1 MNKKT
6 NTISWVLQIIA
17 AAIIMMT
24 VFPKF
29 MGAPKPV
36 ALFTKLGMEPNGRY
50 IIASVELLACLL
62 LLIPASVVY
71 GAVLAVG
78 VMAGAI
84 MGHFTKLGF
93 EGMMGKMFG
102 MAIVVF
108 LCSLAVIY
116 LRRRQLPIVNKMF
129 GGGDAS

>member
-1 MNKKT
+1 MKKKT
-6 NTISWVLQIIA
+6 NTISWILQIIA

-24 VFPKF
+24 VIPKF
-29 MGAPKPV
+29 MGAPEPV
-36 ALFTKLGMEPNGRY
+36 SLFTKLGMEPGGRY

-62 LLIPASVVY
+62 LLIPASAIY
-71 GAVLAVG
+71 GAVLAAG

-93 EGMMGKMFG
+93 EGMMGQMFG

-108 LCSLAVIY
+108 LSSLVVIY
-116 LRRRQLPIVNKMF
+116 LRRRQLPIINKMF
-129 GGGDAS
+129 SSESSK